1 MDDAE
6 TDPELAMALRISLEE
21 QRARQD
27 TVSAVRFFFR
37 FILFIQDGG
46 AEQENTG
53 AAAPAESEAMDEDRA
68 MLNAALS
75 MSMVCDQIPVSIFNE
90 N

>member
-27 TVSAVRFFFR
+27 TVSAVC
-37 FILFIQDGG
+37 LFLIYLFSRTVVQNKRTL
-46 AEQENTG
+46 ALLLQLKAKQWTKIEQC
-53 AAAPAESEAMDEDRA
+53 S
-68 MLNAALS
+68 MLL
-75 MSMVCDQIPVSIFNE
+75 
-90 N
+90 

>member
-21 QRARQD
+21 QRARQE
-27 TVSAVRFFFR
+27 TVSQVYFVIFKPF
-37 FILFIQDGG
+37 QDGG

-75 MSMVCDQIPVSIFNE
+75 MSMSR
-90 N
+90 

>member
-27 TVSAVRFFFR
+27 TVSAVRFFSDLSYLFR
-37 FILFIQDGG
+37 TVVQNKRTLALLLQLKAKQWTKI
-46 AEQENTG
+46 EQC
-53 AAAPAESEAMDEDRA
+53 S
-68 MLNAALS
+68 MLL
-75 MSMVCDQIPVSIFNE
+75 
-90 N
+90 